1 MSLSKARQVWTG
13 QTSELELEIAQLRAQ
28 VRALSDLLVECGVLD
43 ASMVNGRLLS
53 AASRVAPRPL
63 GRPPAP
69 PTRPKKPGFW
79 SRLFRSE
86 KTPPAAPPP
95 QRGKSGRVADATV
108 PEVNLPF
115 AAQVL
120 YGETDMHT
128 LEKRRN
134 LTPTEVGKCQRCW
147 RMRPLASNHLCSRCA
162 SQ

>member
-13 QTSELELEIAQLRAQ
+13 ENSELELEVAQLRAQ
-28 VRALSDLLVECGVLD
+28 VRALSDLLIECGVLD

-69 PTRPKKPGFW
+69 PKKIGFW
-79 SRLFRSE
+79 ARLFRRKE
-86 KTPPAAPPP
+86 PTRPGLPPIRAKAS
-95 QRGKSGRVADATV
+95 RIADATV

-115 AAQVL
+115 APQVL

-162 SQ
+162 GA